1 MSRVLRAD
9 YDFVDRPYVGPYERA
24 ESPSFD
30 ETLGLY
36 SVRVL
41 PGEAYVTPRSDEMI
55 VTILGSCVAACI
67 RNPKTGFG
75 GLNHFMLPESS
86 SGEWNGVSASM
97 RYGNHAM
104 EVLINEVL
112 KSGCRRRDLEI
123 KLFGGADLTA
133 GPSQVGSANVAFVL
147 DYLKAEG
154 LTVSSADLGGSHGRR
169 IHYHPAT
176 GAVQRLRLNR
186 SVNRRF
192 VDEEHSYKAR
202 LARTRLEGDIDLF

>member
-1 MSRVLRAD
+1 MSQVLHALRDFAD
-9 YDFVDRPYVGPYERA
+9 QAYVSPYQKA
-24 ESPSFD
+24 ANPSFD
-30 ETLGLY
+30 EEQGLL

-41 PGEAYVTPRSDEMI
+41 PGEAYVTPRADEMI

-75 GLNHFMLPESS
+75 GLNHFMLPESQ
-86 SGEWNGVSASM
+86 SGEWNGVGAAM

-133 GPSQVGSANVAFVL
+133 GPSLVGSANVAFVL
-147 DYLKAEG
+147 DYLKTEG
-154 LTVSSADLGGSHGRR
+154 LSVSSADLGGCHGRR

-176 GAVQRLRLNR
+176 GAVQRLRLGA

-192 VDEEHSYKAR
+192 VDEEHSYRTR
-202 LARTRLEGDIDLF
+202 LARTKVEGDIDLF